1 MDNGRKKGFLGGMAI
16 LQVISNVLCWFSVN
30 SIAKDY
36 LKILKEDA
44 EMMGGELAVELNK
57 IFTLDFATNYVIFAS
72 GVCAMIGVALFL
84 LAKNDRILEKKGLSI
99 FLLVM
104 TLLLTVSDLSTSLSI
119 IGLVSVIMMSKTE
132 KKSKKEKK
140 ESINKLEKLE
150 VTKKDLLLS
159 VLLVVVYFSQF
170 FIDVFSE
177 NVRIYAVIGYYLI
190 TFGLCLY
197 VFRERY
203 RRDFFFLKNDFKNYI
218 KYIFKMWG
226 VMLLASLCAAFIVM
240 ALNGNSQSAN
250 QEALNGMPLWFMIPV
265 ACIWAPVV
273 EEAIFRGVIRRFI
286 PNNVLF
292 VIVSAVLF
300 GLLHTVGQEATLYLT
315 IVQSLQYMAMG
326 AGMAIAY
333 VKSNNIMTNM
343 GVHCVQNTFSTILLS
358 ILK

>member
-1 MDNGRKKGFLGGMAI
+1 MTDEKKGFFAGMAI
-16 LQVISNVLCWFSVN
+16 FQILGNIFCWFRVN
-30 SIAKDY
+30 GLAKEYLDVLKADLESFGPEIA
-36 LKILKEDA
+36 I
-44 EMMGGELAVELNK
+44 ELEK

-72 GVCAMIGVALFL
+72 GICAMIGVALLTMVFNGNFI
-84 LAKNDRILEKKGLSI
+84 KKKGLSI
-99 FLLVM
+99 FLIIMIILFSVSNLA
-104 TLLLTVSDLSTSLSI
+104 TKISYIGLFALLLTKV
-119 IGLVSVIMMSKTE
+119 E
-132 KKSKKEKK
+132 KKEKK
-140 ESINKLEKLE
+140 KKESIEQVE
-150 VTKKDLLLS
+150 VIELTKKDLLLS
-159 VLLVVVYFSQF
+159 ILLVVVYFSQF

-177 NVRIYAVIGYYLI
+177 NVKIYAVIGYYLI

-226 VMLLASLCAAFIVM
+226 MMLLASLCAAFIVM

-292 VIVSAVLF
+292 VIVSSVLF
-300 GLLHTVGQEATLYLT
+300 GLLHTVGQEKTLYLT

-326 AGMAIAY
+326 AVMAIAY

-343 GVHCVQNTFSTILLS
+343 GVHCIQNTFSTILLS

>member
-1 MDNGRKKGFLGGMAI
+1 MNNGRKKGFLGGMAI
-16 LQVISNVLCWFSVN
+16 LQIFSNVFCWFNVN

-36 LKILKEDA
+36 LKILKDDA
-44 EMMGGELAVELNK
+44 GMMGEELAGELNK

-72 GVCAMIGVALFL
+72 GLCALIGVALFM
-84 LAKNDRILEKKGLSI
+84 LAKNDRILEKKGLTI

-104 TLLLTVSDLSTSLSI
+104 ILLLTVSDLSTSLSI
-119 IGLVSVIMMSKTE
+119 VGLVAVIMMSKTE
-132 KKSKKEKK
+132 KKSKKVKK
-140 ESINKLEKLE
+140 ESIDKLDKIE
-150 VTKKDLLLS
+150 VKKKDLLLS

-170 FIDVFSE
+170 FVDVFSE

-197 VFRERY
+197 VFKDRY
-203 RRDFFFLKNDFKNYI
+203 KRDFFFLKNDFKKYS

-226 VMLLASLCAAFIVM
+226 LMLLASLAAAMIVM
-240 ALNGNSQSAN
+240 LLNGNSQSAN
-250 QEALNGMPLWFMIPV
+250 QEALNSMPLWFMIPA

-286 PNNVLF
+286 SNDIVF

-326 AGMAIAY
+326 AVMAIAY

-343 GVHCVQNTFSTILLS
+343 GVHCVQNTVSTILLS
-358 ILK
+358 IIK